1 MRGENAA
8 RASLSREMLTRE
20 KRKMRLLT
28 LRMAGG
34 TRAGRLDG
42 DTVTVLDAPDVG
54 ALLAGGAAALDAART
69 ATGQQMAYADA
80 DLAPLVPRPPKII
93 CVGQNYLAHINEMGS
108 KAPEYPTLFAKY
120 TRALIGPNDAI
131 TLPAASERVD
141 WEVELA
147 LVIGQGG
154 RHLTA
159 ANAMEAVAGYTAL
172 NDISARDWQRRT
184 QQWLQGKT
192 FEGTTPLGPVLVTR
206 DELDIS
212 DLEVR
217 CEVDG
222 VVMQQSRTSDLLFKA
237 ADIVAYAS
245 TIITLE
251 PGDII
256 ATGTPSGVGAGRT
269 PPVFL
274 KPGQTVRTYV
284 EGIGEC
290 VNRTVAEKR

>member
-1 MRGENAA
+1 M
-8 RASLSREMLTRE
+8 
-20 KRKMRLLT
+20 KLLT
-28 LRMAGG
+28 LRMDGMNGG

-42 DTVTVLDAPDVG
+42 DTITVLDAPDVG
-54 ALLAGGAAALDAART
+54 ALLAGGREMIEAAQA
-69 ATGQQMAYADA
+69 ATGQQVAYAGA
-80 DLAPLVPRPPKII
+80 NLAPVVPRPPKII
-93 CVGQNYLAHINEMGS
+93 CVGLNYLAHIAEGNNS
-108 KAPEYPTLFAKY
+108 QPEYPTLFAKY
-120 TRALIGPNDAI
+120 TRALIGPNDPI

-147 LVIGQGG
+147 IVIGAGG
-154 RHLTA
+154 RHLTKE
-159 ANAMEAVAGYTAL
+159 NAMNAVAGYTAF

-184 QQWLQGKT
+184 PQWLQGKT
-192 FEGTTPLGPVLVTR
+192 FEGTTPVGPVLVTR
-206 DELDIS
+206 DELDAT

-222 VVMQQSRTSDLLFKA
+222 VVMQKSRTSDLLFKVT
-237 ADIVAYAS
+237 DIVSYAS
-245 TIITLE
+245 TVITLE

-256 ATGTPSGVGAGRT
+256 ATGTPSGVGGGRT

-290 VNRTVAEKR
+290 VNQTVAEKR

>member
-1 MRGENAA
+1 M
-8 RASLSREMLTRE
+8 
-20 KRKMRLLT
+20 KLLT
-28 LRMAGG
+28 LRMNGG

-42 DTVTVLDAPDVG
+42 DTITVLDAPDVG
-54 ALLAGGAAALDAART
+54 VLLAGGREMIEAAQA
-69 ATGQQMAYADA
+69 ATGQQVAYVGAN
-80 DLAPLVPRPPKII
+80 LAPVVPRPPKII
-93 CVGQNYLAHINEMGS
+93 CVGLNYLAHIAEGNNS
-108 KAPEYPTLFAKY
+108 QPEYPTLFAKY
-120 TRALIGPNDAI
+120 TRALIGPHDPI

-147 LVIGQGG
+147 IVIGAGG
-154 RHLTA
+154 RHLTKE
-159 ANAMEAVAGYTAL
+159 NAMDAVAGYTAF

-184 QQWLQGKT
+184 PQWLQGKT
-192 FEGTTPLGPVLVTR
+192 FEGTTPVGPVLVTR
-206 DELDIS
+206 DELDAT

-222 VVMQQSRTSDLLFKA
+222 VVMQQSRTSDLLFKVT
-237 ADIVAYAS
+237 DIVAYAS
-245 TIITLE
+245 TVITLE

-256 ATGTPSGVGAGRT
+256 ATGTPSGVGGGRT

-290 VNRTVAEKR
+290 VNQTVAEKR

>member
-1 MRGENAA
+1 M
-8 RASLSREMLTRE
+8 
-20 KRKMRLLT
+20 KLLT
-28 LRMAGG
+28 LRMDGMNGG

-42 DTVTVLDAPDVG
+42 DTITVLNAPDVG
-54 ALLAGGAAALDAART
+54 ALLAGGREMIEAAQA
-69 ATGQQMAYADA
+69 ATGQQVAYAGA
-80 DLAPLVPRPPKII
+80 NLAPVVPRPPKII
-93 CVGQNYLAHINEMGS
+93 CVGLNYLAHIAEGNNS
-108 KAPEYPTLFAKY
+108 QPEYPTLFAKY
-120 TRALIGPNDAI
+120 TRALIGPNDPI
-131 TLPAASERVD
+131 TIPSASERLD

-147 LVIGQGG
+147 IVIGEGG
-154 RHLTA
+154 RHLTKE
-159 ANAMEAVAGYTAL
+159 NALNAVAGYTAF

-184 QQWLQGKT
+184 PQWLQGKT
-192 FEGTTPLGPVLVTR
+192 FEGTTPVGPVLVTR
-206 DELDIS
+206 DELDAS

-222 VVMQQSRTSDLLFKA
+222 VVMQQSRTSDLLFKVT
-237 ADIVAYAS
+237 DIVSYAS
-245 TIITLE
+245 TVITLE

-290 VNRTVAEKR
+290 VNQTVAEKRG